1 MRIIAGRFKGRR
13 LLPVRGDTV
22 RSTSDRAKES
32 LFNILAGE
40 LPGAHVLDLFCG
52 AGTLGLEALSRGAA
66 HVVFV
71 DFSRRSLQR
80 TADNIAALRAESETT
95 LHCAQAS
102 VALRTLAHK
111 HRAFSVILA
120 DPPYGEGWP
129 ARILQGMAAAGCRA
143 VEGVLVIEHHKKD
156 PPGESPPG
164 FSLWTSRRFGDTVMT
179 LWRWS
184 STGDDHALEPNSES
198 PDTTEQG
205 AP

>member
-1 MRIIAGRFKGRR
+1 
-13 LLPVRGDTV
+13 LPVPGDTV
-22 RSTSDRAKES
+22 RSTADRAKES

-71 DFSRRSLQR
+71 DSSRRSIKR
-80 TADNIAALRAESETT
+80 TADNIAGLGVESETT
-95 LHCAQAS
+95 LHCAKAL
-102 VALRTLAHK
+102 VALRALADGQL
-111 HRAFSVILA
+111 AFSVILA

-129 ARILQGMAAAGCRA
+129 SRILQAVAVADCRA
-143 VEGVLVIEHHKKD
+143 DEGVLVIEHHKKD
-156 PPGESPPG
+156 RPGEPPAG

-184 STGDDHALEPNSES
+184 MVGKEGEPAQDADHSLSTEPSTS
-198 PDTTEQG
+198 
-205 AP
+205 